1 MRYTVIKKCLY
12 LHPSFAF
19 FLCYLMDLQKK
30 LETLIVNA
38 YGVTSDTEY
47 VTLCNQFIEIF
58 EQLKTSGCTCKI
70 PCLFVEGNI
79 AAGKSTLLASLS
91 SADVDVKV
99 VQEPIEMWQR
109 LKCDTTSLFEL
120 YNSKLARTVFLFQ
133 IYALATRHLQ
143 FLTEI
148 ANTTTTTRSIV
159 AERSIFSDRLFF
171 NINREWCT
179 SHEITSCTF
188 FLNIALFFFVLIYIF
203 HSQYLSL

>member
-1 MRYTVIKKCLY
+1 MKKKCNWSIKTT
-12 LHPSFAF
+12 HIF
-19 FLCYLMDLQKK
+19 FSIVTLCAILLLKNVYICIRRLLFFTLCYLMDLQKK

-91 SADVDVKV
+91 SADDVKV

-109 LKCDTTSLFEL
+109 LKCGTTSLFEL

-148 ANTTTTTRSIV
+148 ASTTTTTRRIV

-179 SHEITSCTF
+179 RHEITSCTF
-188 FLNIALFFFVLIYIF
+188 F
-203 HSQYLSL
+203 